1 MTASHAL
8 SQLSYSPT
16 ISYFDYTKM
25 VLRQPRSSLMSIHF
39 AGCEQ
44 QYRWHVV
51 YLEEVTGAMK
61 RQIRYFWWA
70 IAAGGIAA
78 ATGIGALIRDMIR
91 MRRWRINHEPGPIA

>member
-1 MTASHAL
+1 
-8 SQLSYSPT
+8 
-16 ISYFDYTKM
+16 
-25 VLRQPRSSLMSIHF
+25 
-39 AGCEQ
+39 
-44 QYRWHVV
+44 
-51 YLEEVTGAMK
+51 MK